1 MGAKEENREV
11 TNIVPKTLNVWWH
24 QTRVADL
31 CRPPPGRQGTSLEN
45 QGQKW
50 IRIKIPIGHRS
61 LWYYE
66 IPQSKCTDK
75 STMQRVLEKVNHDL
89 ERKYCIY
96 LFLPRNVVFFNQI
109 QSCFINRLII
119 ICVHTFNLP
128 EDSKLWD
135 KYWAWLTVSV
145 RAKSTAQCFLNT
157 CIYIITSCFP
167 MRCENNVLHRV

>member
-1 MGAKEENREV
+1 MGRRGLGWSSSSHGSQRRK
-11 TNIVPKTLNVWWH
+11 PGSH
-24 QTRVADL
+24 QYRAEDSECL
-31 CRPPPGRQGTSLEN
+31 MAPGEGC
-45 QGQKW
+45 
-50 IRIKIPIGHRS
+50 RS
-61 LWYYE
+61 LQATTWQARD
-66 IPQSKCTDK
+66 IIRK
-75 STMQRVLEKVNHDL
+75 SRAKVNKNKNTYRPQKPVIWNSTIL

-96 LFLPRNVVFFNQI
+96 LFLPRNFVFLNQI